1 MKKLFGSLSIP
12 VLLMMLTT
20 SAQAGAK
27 EEINDLLDGF
37 HKAASTGSY
46 NDYFDRYAEDS
57 VFLGTDKSE
66 RWTIEEFK
74 DYAKPAFEKGG
85 WHYDVVERHVMFGE
99 NHAIAWFDEILDN
112 AGFGKC
118 RGTGV
123 VVKTEGVWKIAHY
136 SLTLLIPNDIAHA
149 VGEQSIRADMP
160 QPTSK

>member
-1 MKKLFGSLSIP
+1 MSSKTKMFSAVCAMVALALFSS
-12 VLLMMLTT
+12 VVH
-20 SAQAGAK
+20 ANARD
-27 EEINDLLDGF
+27 EINTLLNGL

-46 NDYFDRYAEDS
+46 TDYFNRYTHDA

-66 RWTIEEFK
+66 RWPIDEFRV
-74 DYAKPAFEKGG
+74 YARPAFEKGG

-99 NHAIAWFDEILDN
+99 NNSIAWFDEILDN

-123 VVKTEGVWKIAHY
+123 VIKEEGIWKVAHY

-149 VGEQSIRADMP
+149 VGEQSMK
-160 QPTSK
+160 TE